1 MQNFSRRNLLG
12 MLAGCCLAAPLP
24 GAQDRDPFTITDNV
38 NLVLL
43 DVSVKDKAGGY
54 VSGLT
59 KNDFEVFDSGRL
71 APINQFSGEDAPVT
85 VGLILD
91 DSGSMRPKRP
101 GVVLAGLA
109 FAKESNPKDEFFVVN
124 FNDHVSPGLPPQV
137 AFTDNINLLHQALYM
152 GQPEGK
158 TSLYDAIALGLRH
171 LERGHHEKRTLIVV
185 SDGGDNASHLSQ
197 AAVMTLIQESRATI
211 YTVGLIDPY
220 DSDLNPGVLRR
231 IANVSGGQYFEPRE
245 MDDVIPVLRK
255 ISKDIRK
262 RYTLGFTP
270 QLEKN
275 EGTLHA
281 IKVIA
286 RQEGRKLI
294 VRTRS
299 SYSMVNE

>member
-1 MQNFSRRNLLG
+1 MQNFSRRTLLG
-12 MLAGCCLAAPLP
+12 MLAGCCLSVSLP
-24 GAQDRDPFTITDNV
+24 GDQDRDPFTITDNV

-59 KNDFEVFDSGRL
+59 KADFQVFDSGHS
-71 APINQFSGEDAPVT
+71 APINHFASEDSPVT

-124 FNDHVSPGLPPQV
+124 FNDHVAPGLPPQV

-197 AAVMTLIQESRATI
+197 AGVMALIQESRATI

-231 IANVSGGQYFEPRE
+231 MANISGGQYFEPRQ
-245 MDDVIPVLRK
+245 MDEVIPVLRK
-255 ISKDIRK
+255 ISKDIRN

-275 EGTLHA
+275 EGSLHPIRVVA
-281 IKVIA
+281 K
-286 RQEGRKLI
+286 QEGRKLI

-299 SYSMVNE
+299 SYSMANE